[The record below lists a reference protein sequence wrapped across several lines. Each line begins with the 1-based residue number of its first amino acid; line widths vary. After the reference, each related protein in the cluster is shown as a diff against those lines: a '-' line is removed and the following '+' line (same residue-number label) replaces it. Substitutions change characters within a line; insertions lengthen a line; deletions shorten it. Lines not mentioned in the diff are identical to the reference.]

1 MYCDKWVA
9 DKNAISKLTRETVMD
24 DAQLRTVWE
33 QRQPRMRA
41 VPLAEPLGMFIRHKL
56 AKRVKQLSKISA
68 IWDNVIPSTI
78 GHHTALESF
87 ANGVLTVRVDSP
99 SHRFH
104 LQTLLRG
111 GIEKEIRSRFSGTLR
126 KIRTVPG
133 QFYSVDM
140 ETGGKRYLF

>member
-1 MYCDKWVA
+1 
-9 DKNAISKLTRETVMD
+9 MD

-33 QRQPRMRA
+33 QRQPRLRA
-41 VPLAEPLGMFIRHKL
+41 VPIAEPLGMFIKYKL
-56 AKRVKQLSKISA
+56 EKRVRQLSKISA
-68 IWDNVIPSTI
+68 IWDNVIPAAI

-87 ANGVLTVRVDSP
+87 VSGVLTVRVDSTT
-99 SHRFH
+99 HRFH

-126 KIRTVPG
+126 KIRTIPG
-133 QFYSVDM
+133 QFYCVDM

>member
-1 MYCDKWVA
+1 
-9 DKNAISKLTRETVMD
+9 MD

-56 AKRVKQLSKISA
+56 AKRVKQLSSISA
-68 IWDNVIPSTI
+68 IWDNVIPASI

-87 ANGVLTVRVDSP
+87 TNGVLTVRVDSAP
-99 SHRFH
+99 HRFH

-111 GIEKEIRSRFSGTLR
+111 GIEKEIRSRFNGALR

-140 ETGGKRYLF
+140 ETGGKRYFF